1 MHAEEHVTKND
12 EGIGEDLVQ
21 IFIARQISSP
31 SKQFPMHSE
40 TNVLTLFDST
50 SLTSLR
56 ECEIVSDSG
65 DHSRDFQ
72 WHAGWLI
79 YGETDEKV
87 WKDIVPCLLLGCAEF
102 HIDLLQDREEIAS
115 FRRA

>member
-31 SKQFPMHSE
+31 SKEFPRYFE
-40 TNVLTLFDST
+40 TNVLALFDST

-65 DHSRDFQ
+65 DRSRDSQ

-87 WKDIVPCLLLGCAEF
+87 WKDIGSCLLLSSAEF
-102 HIDLLQDREEIAS
+102 HIDLLQDGEEIAS
-115 FRRA
+115 FRCA